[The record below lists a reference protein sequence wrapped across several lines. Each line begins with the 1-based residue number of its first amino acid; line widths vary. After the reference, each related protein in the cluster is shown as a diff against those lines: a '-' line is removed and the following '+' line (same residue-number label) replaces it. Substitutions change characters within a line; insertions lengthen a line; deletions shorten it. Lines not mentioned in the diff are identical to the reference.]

1 VKPLNREAWFVNW
14 LESFNFKVLI
24 LSIMRKKILFVLSSL
39 ALSLGMGAAHSQNV
53 PFRKYCATDSMTSEA
68 MRQYPDYARER
79 RKFEA
84 FVRNLDQKTIARL
97 NSGPS
102 YTIPIVV
109 HVIHTYGADNISDAQ
124 IHDAVRI
131 INEDFSKTNP
141 DTSAVVAA
149 YQPINANVGFQFKL
163 AKKDPN
169 GNCTE
174 GITRTYSTLT
184 NNADN
189 NVKSLIIWD
198 PTKYLNIWVVN
209 TISFGAGGYSYLP
222 CGVPQSIE
230 GVVIL
235 NTQFGSIGRSNGG
248 NFSARSLT
256 HEIGHY
262 MGLPH
267 VWGGSN
273 TPGDPANCGM
283 DDGIADTPNTI
294 GSSGF
299 TCNTNVYSC
308 DPNAVRPDN
317 VQNYMDYS
325 SCARMFTLGQKAVMV
340 GSLSMACRSNLS
352 TQSNLLATGTNV
364 GYTASCA
371 PVPDFKTTANRVCEG
386 TTINFTDQSYNAPI
400 NSSVTYQWAFPGGI
414 PATST
419 AQNPTVTY
427 STPGVY
433 NVTLTTT
440 NTNGFNSVTKTNA
453 IKVNALV
460 SSLSAPYQN
469 SIESTTFPVDTIN
482 ALQSWEII
490 KPGSIGWERTV
501 LAAATGTASAR
512 VRLSNLPAGSV
523 TTLISPSIDFSNL
536 TGAGLKFK
544 VANAMKTSTGT
555 DRLAVYFSKD
565 CGNTWIMRY
574 SKTGA
579 QLATN
584 GGTLVTAFNPSPG
597 QWRQETIAA
606 TSGFTGPNTLIKF
619 EVTSGSGTS
628 LYLDDIEIIGNRIT
642 GMADNVEATEMNV
655 YPNPSNGDATVSF
668 ALPAKAEYSLEVIS
682 ITGQQVGKTLVK
694 QNQAGKQEIKL
705 TDITGSSKLQAGV
718 YLVKLQTNG
727 FTTLKKAIV
736 F

>member
-1 VKPLNREAWFVNW
+1 MK
-14 LESFNFKVLI
+14 
-24 LSIMRKKILFVLSSL
+24 KKILFLLSSL
-39 ALSLGMGAAHSQNV
+39 AFSLGLGTAHSQNV
-53 PFRKYCATDSMTSEA
+53 PFRKYCATDSMTAEA

-79 RKFEA
+79 KKYEV

-97 NSGPS
+97 TSGPS

-124 IHDAVRI
+124 VYDAVRI
-131 INEDFSKTNP
+131 INEDFSKTNA

-149 YQPINANVGFQFKL
+149 YQPIYANVGFEFKL

-169 GNCTE
+169 GNCTT

-189 NVKSLIIWD
+189 NVKSLIMWD

-222 CGVPQSIE
+222 CGVPQNIE

-235 NTQFGSIGRSNGG
+235 NTQFGSIGKSNGG

-283 DDGIADTPNTI
+283 DDGIADTPNTV
-294 GSSGF
+294 GSTGF
-299 TCNTNVYSC
+299 SCNTNVYSC
-308 DPNAVRPDN
+308 DPNAARPDN

-325 SCARMFTLGQKAVMV
+325 SCARMFTQGQKAVMV
-340 GSLSMACRSNLS
+340 GALSMSCRSNLS
-352 TQSNLLATGTNV
+352 TQANLLATGTNV
-364 GYTASCA
+364 GYTAVPCA
-371 PVPDFKTTANRVCEG
+371 PIPDFKTSASRVCEG
-386 TTINFTDQSYNAPI
+386 TTITFTDQSYNAPI
-400 NSSVTYQWAFPGGI
+400 NSSVTYQWSFPGGN

-427 STPGVY
+427 TNPGIY
-433 NVTLTTT
+433 NVSLTTT

-460 SSLSAPYQN
+460 SPLSAPYQN
-469 SIESTTFPVDTIN
+469 GFESSTFPVDTVN
-482 ALQSWEII
+482 ALQSWEID
-490 KPGSIGWERTV
+490 KPGSIGWERTGF
-501 LAAATGTASAR
+501 AAANGSASAR
-512 VRLSNLPAGSV
+512 VRLSNLPTGSV
-523 TTLISPSIDFSNL
+523 TTLISPSIDFTNV
-536 TGAGLKFK
+536 TGAALKFK
-544 VANAMKTSTGT
+544 IANAQKTSTGT
-555 DRLAVYFSKD
+555 DRLSVYFSKD

-574 SKTGA
+574 SKSGA
-579 QLATN
+579 ALATN
-584 GGTLVTAFNPSPG
+584 GGTLATTFTPSAS
-597 QWRQETIAA
+597 QWRQEAISLNSSVA
-606 TSGFTGPNTLIKF
+606 GPNTLIKF
-619 EVTSGSGTS
+619 EVTSGQGTT

-642 GMADNVEATEMNV
+642 GIAENLEASEMNV
-655 YPNPSNGDATVSF
+655 YPNPSAGDATVSF
-668 ALPAKAEYSLEVIS
+668 ALPATAEYALEVIS
-682 ITGQQVGKTLVK
+682 LTGQQIGKTLVK
-694 QNQAGKQEIKL
+694 QNQIGKQEVKL
-705 TDITGSSKLQAGV
+705 SDITGGPKLKAGV

-727 FTTLKKAIV
+727 FTTLKKAV
-736 F
+736 VL

>member
-1 VKPLNREAWFVNW
+1 
-14 LESFNFKVLI
+14 
-24 LSIMRKKILFVLSSL
+24 MRKKILFALSGL
-39 ALSLGMGAAHSQNV
+39 ALSLGMGQAQSQNV
-53 PFRKYCATDSMTSEA
+53 PFRKYCGTDSMTAEA

-84 FVRNLDQKTIARL
+84 FVRSLNNQDIARL
-97 NSGPS
+97 NSGPG
-102 YTIPIVV
+102 YTIPIVI

-124 IHDAVRI
+124 VTDAVRI

-141 DTSAVVAA
+141 DTTAITLA
-149 YQPINANVGFQFKL
+149 YRPINANVGFQFKL

-169 GNCTE
+169 GNCTT

-189 NVKSLIIWD
+189 NVKGLIMWD

-222 CGVPQSIE
+222 CGVPQNIE

-235 NTQFGSIGRSNGG
+235 NTQFGSIGKSNGG

-273 TPGDPANCGM
+273 TPGAASNCGM

-294 GSSGF
+294 GSAGF
-299 TCNTNVYSC
+299 TCDTTRYSC
-308 DPNAVRPDN
+308 DPNSPRPDN

-352 TQSNLLATGTNV
+352 TPGNLIATGTNA
-364 GYTASCA
+364 GYSSSCA
-371 PVPDFKTTANRVCEG
+371 PLPDFRASSSRVCEG
-386 TTINFTDQSYNAPI
+386 TAISFTDQSYNAPI

-427 STPGVY
+427 NTPGTY
-433 NVTLTTT
+433 DVTLTTT
-440 NTNGFNSVTKTNA
+440 NAIGFNTITKTGT
-453 IKVNALV
+453 IRVNPAV
-460 SSLSAPYQN
+460 SVAAAPYQN
-469 SIESTTFPVDTIN
+469 SFESTSFPVDSTN
-482 ALQSWEII
+482 AQLNWEVI
-490 KPGSIGWERTV
+490 KPGTIGWERTTLV
-501 LAAATGTASAR
+501 ATTGSASLR
-512 VRLSNLPAGSV
+512 VRLSNLPSGQV
-523 TTLISPSIDFSNL
+523 TTLISPAIDFSNIL
-536 TGAGLKFK
+536 GAGLRFK
-544 VANAMKTSTGT
+544 VANAQKTSAGT
-555 DRLAVYFSKD
+555 DRLAVYVSKD

-574 SKTGA
+574 SKMGA

-584 GGTLVTAFNPSPG
+584 GGAMATTFYPTASE
-597 QWRQETIAA
+597 WRQEAISIG
-606 TSGFTGPNTLIKF
+606 SGYSGSNTLVKF
-619 EVTSGSGTS
+619 EVTSNQGTA
-628 LYLDDIEIIGNRIT
+628 LYLDDVEIVGTLISGVAENK
-642 GMADNVEATEMNV
+642 AASEMNI
-655 YPNPSNGDATVSF
+655 YPNPGNGDATVSF
-668 ALPAKAEYSLEVIS
+668 SLPTKAEYSLEVIS
-682 ITGQQVGKTLVK
+682 VTGQQIGKTLVK
-694 QNQAGKQEIKL
+694 QNQTGKQEIRL
-705 TDITGSSKLQAGV
+705 SQITGDTQLKAGI

-727 FTTLKKAIV
+727 FTSLKKAIV